1 MREENTMKE
10 MGQHRPEMSFLTKIV
25 FRILMV
31 VLYDICF
38 PASFIH
44 QRDCSPRL
52 WVVGENKQWPRSFL
66 SFPESFSTSSRSSAS
81 SSFFSFKTWVGSSEA
96 IFGFPKQKRTGCAS
110 QILGAGNMEEGTRR
124 RGKYCLSPIHSR
136 MILSAHNSVS
146 NSLHMEIMFPG
157 TSQGNARVFLL

>member
-1 MREENTMKE
+1 
-10 MGQHRPEMSFLTKIV
+10 MGQHRPWFVLSDQNCLS
-25 FRILMV
+25 RILMV

-38 PASFIH
+38 PASFTH
-44 QRDCSPRL
+44 QRDCSARL

-96 IFGFPKQKRTGCAS
+96 IFGFPKQKRTGCCAS

-124 RGKYCLSPIHSR
+124 GKYCLSPLHSR

-146 NSLHMEIMFPG
+146 NSLRMEIMFPG